1 MASPFPGMDPFLED
15 SDNWA
20 GFHQFLA
27 AHIAAHLNA
36 IIGPKYY
43 ADIEIRTVMQ
53 GVGISAWQT
62 MYPDAGILHVRRP
75 STATTATLTLPTPAR
90 TAPHAPLTRKAQT
103 ATQEKLRAVRIY
115 VTETSEL
122 VTTIEILSPF
132 NKQKGDGVDTYR
144 LKRQRILE
152 TAVHLV
158 ELDLLR
164 GGQRPGFEVS
174 YPPIDSDY
182 ICLVNRADELG
193 ERISEIWPV
202 ALNEPLPLLPIP
214 LLAPDPDVP
223 LDMTAVLQTVYQQGG
238 YDWRIDYHLP
248 VPPPELRSG
257 MAAWV
262 QKTLESKAI

>member
-15 SDNWA
+15 SDVWA
-20 GFHQFLA
+20 GFHHTLA
-27 AHIAAHLNA
+27 NA
-36 IIGPKYY
+36 IKANLNSQIGPKYY
-43 ADIEIRTVMQ
+43 ADVEIGTVMQ

-75 STATTATLTLPTPAR
+75 SPSPAPTLTLPTPTI
-90 TAPHAPLTRKAQT
+90 TAPHAPLARKTQIV
-103 ATQEKLRAVRIY
+103 TQEKLRAVRIY

-164 GGQRPGFEVS
+164 GGQRPGLEVG

-214 LLAPDPDVP
+214 LLAPDPDIP
-223 LDMTAVLQTVYQQGG
+223 LDMTTILQTVYQQGG
-238 YDWRIDYHLP
+238 YDWRIDYTLP
-248 VPPPELRSG
+248 APPPDYVFFG
-257 MAAWV
+257 
-262 QKTLESKAI
+262 